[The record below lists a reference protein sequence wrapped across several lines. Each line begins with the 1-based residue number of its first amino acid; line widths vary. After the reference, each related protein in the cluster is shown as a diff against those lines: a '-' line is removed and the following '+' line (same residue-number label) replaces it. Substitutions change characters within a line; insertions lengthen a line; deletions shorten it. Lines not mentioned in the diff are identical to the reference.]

1 LLIMIANRWVL
12 LEHRI
17 SQLSLEN
24 IHFDLLLEESLSCKT
39 WRLEEIPVLDG
50 PWISAILLPPH
61 RLEWL
66 VKQESI
72 VSGGRGWA
80 RRIEGGSFS
89 GQLTA
94 ESDSISVVITSK
106 TISGKLEIIKN
117 QCRLLS

>member
-1 LLIMIANRWVL
+1 MIANRWVL

-17 SQLSLEN
+17 SQLSPEN
-24 IHFDLLLEESLSCKT
+24 VHFDLLLEESLSCKT

-50 PWISAILLPPH
+50 PWISAILLPSH

-66 VKQESI
+66 EKQESI

-80 RRIEGGSFS
+80 RRIEGGFFS

-94 ESDSISVVITSK
+94 ESDSISVVITSE